1 MGIVTVEKDG
11 ECHQRALADYVQ
23 RGDLYAAL
31 SNDGQSVWVYYGSP
45 LGYPT
50 GETFA
55 HIPVAQIPNL
65 IAALTAVVHTK

>member
-1 MGIVTVEKDG
+1 MGTATVDKNG
-11 ECHQRALADYVQ
+11 ESHYHALTDYVQ